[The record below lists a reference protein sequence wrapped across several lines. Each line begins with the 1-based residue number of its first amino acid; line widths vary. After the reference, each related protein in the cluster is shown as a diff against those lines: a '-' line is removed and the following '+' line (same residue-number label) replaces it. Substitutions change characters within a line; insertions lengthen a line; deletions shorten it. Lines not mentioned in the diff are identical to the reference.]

1 MVNIILKNFKKPDD
15 IRNFDKGK
23 FEIVKL
29 ADMTIGKA
37 TYEPGWK
44 WSIDISPYK
53 CRMWNLFFIPWEWK
67 IEQRGT
73 W

>member
-53 CRMWNLFFIPWEWK
+53 
-67 IEQRGT
+67 
-73 W
+73 